1 MPKIV
6 HLTDNSEKELK
17 KKDCFSDVIK
27 IAGLGSLKNNP
38 DLLVF
43 PHSFSELKDG
53 IDNLSILT
61 IHDAKHDGEE
71 YASLKVCT
79 GNLMGFVG
87 MNDTSVSIHSR
98 FTHKK
103 HDGDVD
109 EKSQDFFLYYLLQK
123 VFSINIFDL
132 EHTQS
137 KDDKVFDFLLFLF
150 PVMLKNAL
158 SQGLFKEYKTN
169 SYDDAKVKGCINISR
184 FIRYDIPFKGTVSYS
199 THERSFDNSMTQ
211 LIRHTIEYIKRHP
224 FGTSILNEDAE
235 MTENVNIIIQAT
247 PTYNQRNRIQV
258 LNANRRPKVHP
269 YFTKY
274 RDLQQLCV
282 HILRHDALKYGKEK
296 DKIHGILF
304 DGAWLWEEY
313 LNTILKKQRFN
324 HAENKL
330 KRGGLPMFAKA
341 DADKGIKH
349 NNQTIYPDFYKE
361 NFILDAKYKHLN
373 DGVGCEDLY
382 QVVTY
387 MYCSCAKHGGY
398 IYPDEGNGVYH
409 KHQLAGYNGFI
420 HLLPFKVPQKS
431 EKYED
436 FIKQIKE
443 IEETIEQKIVE
454 IDRQCLNSSPTPTTI
469 KRCFHGYK
477 P

>member
-1 MPKIV
+1 MNEII
-6 HLTDNSEKELK
+6 HLTDNYSEGTPISFE
-17 KKDCFSDVIK
+17 CIPDVLQ
-27 IAGLGSLKNNP
+27 IAHIGCLQDAP
-38 DLLVF
+38 ELLVF
-43 PHSFSELKDG
+43 PHSFAELKDDIG
-53 IDNLSILT
+53 KLSILT
-61 IHDAKHDGEE
+61 LRDAQYEGGKCV
-71 YASLKVCT
+71 YVKACT

-87 MNDTSVSIHSR
+87 VNETSVSIHSR

-103 HDGDVD
+103 HDGRVD
-109 EKSQDFFLYYLLQK
+109 DNSQDFFLYYLLQK

-211 LIRHTIEYIKRHP
+211 LIRHTIEHIRRHP
-224 FGTSILNEDAE
+224 FGSSILNKDAE
-235 MTENVNIIIQAT
+235 MIENVNVIIQAT

-313 LNTILKKQRFN
+313 LNTILKEMKFE
-324 HAENKL
+324 HPENKL
-330 KRGGLPMFAKA
+330 QKGGFRMFEEANK
-341 DADKGIKH
+341 DKHINGNSRIL
-349 NNQTIYPDFYKE
+349 YPDFYKD
-361 NFILDAKYKHLN
+361 NFILDAKYKHLS
-373 DGVGCEDLY
+373 GEISREDLY

-387 MYCSCAKHGGY
+387 MYCKKAEHGGY
-398 IYPDEGNGVYH
+398 VYPDEGQSSYC
-409 KHQLAGYNGFI
+409 KFQLSGYNGFI
-420 HLLPFKVPQKS
+420 HLLPVTIPHDKS
-431 EKYED
+431 NFNDFVKSICDSEEKLKED
-436 FIKQIKE
+436 IQNVK
-443 IEETIEQKIVE
+443 
-454 IDRQCLNSSPTPTTI
+454 
-469 KRCFHGYK
+469 
-477 P
+477 

>member
-1 MPKIV
+1 MSKNV
-6 HLTDNSEKELK
+6 HLTDNSEGILIE
-17 KKDCFSDVIK
+17 KDCFSDIIK
-27 IAGLGSLKNNP
+27 IAEIGSLGNNP

-43 PHSFSELKDG
+43 PHSFSELKDEIG
-53 IDNLSILT
+53 NLSILT
-61 IHDAKHDGEE
+61 IRDAKYEREE

-87 MNDTSVSIHSR
+87 INETSISIHSR

-103 HDGDVD
+103 YEGIVD
-109 EKSQDFFLYYLLQK
+109 DNSQDFFLYYLLQK

-132 EHTQS
+132 EHAQS
-137 KDDKVFDFLLFLF
+137 REDKVLDFLLFLF
-150 PVMLKNAL
+150 PMILKNAL

-169 SYDDAKVKGCINISR
+169 NYDDARVKGSINISR
-184 FIRYDIPFKGTVSYS
+184 FIRYDIPFKGSVSYS

-224 FGTSILNEDAE
+224 FGASILNKDAE
-235 MTENVNIIIQAT
+235 IIENVNVIIQAT

-282 HILRHDALKYGKEK
+282 HILRHDTLKYGKGK
-296 DKIHGILF
+296 DKIHGVLF

-313 LNTILKKQRFN
+313 LNTILKKIKFK
-324 HAENKL
+324 HAENK
-330 KRGGLPMFAKA
+330 KEIGGFPMFVKNEE
-341 DADKGIKH
+341 DVEISRNSRKL
-349 NNQTIYPDFYKE
+349 YPDFYKK
-361 NFILDAKYKHLN
+361 NIILDAKYKHLN
-373 DGVGCEDLY
+373 SGVGREDLY

-398 IYPDEGNGVYH
+398 LYPDEGNGVYH
-409 KHQLAGYNGFI
+409 KHQLSGYNGFI
-420 HLLPFKVPQKS
+420 HLFPFKVPQNS

-454 IDRQCLNSSPTPTTI
+454 IDRQC
-469 KRCFHGYK
+469 
-477 P
+477 

>member
-1 MPKIV
+1 MSKIV
-6 HLTDNSEKELK
+6 HLTDNSDKELK
-17 KKDCFSDVIK
+17 EKDCFSDVIK
-27 IAGLGSLKNNP
+27 IAGIGSLKNNP

-61 IHDAKHDGEE
+61 IRDTNYDGEE

-87 MNDTSVSIHSR
+87 MNETSVSIHSR

-103 HDGDVD
+103 HDGRVD
-109 EKSQDFFLYYLLQK
+109 DNSQDFFLYYLLQK

-137 KDDKVFDFLLFLF
+137 KEDKVFDFLLFLF
-150 PVMLKNAL
+150 PMMLKNAL

-169 SYDDAKVKGCINISR
+169 NYDDARVKGSINISR

-211 LIRHTIEYIKRHP
+211 LIRHTIEHIKRHP
-224 FGTSILNEDAE
+224 FGSSILNKDAE
-235 MTENVNIIIQAT
+235 MIENVNVIIQAT

-313 LNTILKKQRFN
+313 LNTILKDIDFT
-324 HAENKL
+324 HAENKI
-330 KRGGLPMFAKA
+330 KERGFRMFH
-341 DADKGIKH
+341 DGNENEVVCR
-349 NNQTIYPDFYKE
+349 NNRKLYPDFYKK

-373 DGVGCEDLY
+373 SGVGREDLY

-398 IYPDEGNGVYH
+398 IYPDEGNGVYR
-409 KHQLAGYNGFI
+409 KHLLAGYNGSI
-420 HLLPFKVPQKS
+420 HLLPFKVPQNS
-431 EKYED
+431 EKYEE
-436 FIKQIKE
+436 FVKQIKE
-443 IEETIEQKIVE
+443 EEDAIEKIIVE
-454 IDRQCLNSSPTPTTI
+454 IDRQC
-469 KRCFHGYK
+469 
-477 P
+477 